1 MMLDLVEL
9 AIFVRT
15 VDGRSLT
22 AAATAMSL
30 PRSTVTR
37 RLAQLE
43 DRLGVQLLQRTTRS
57 MSLTAAGEAFYPRAA
72 RLVSDAESAAAD
84 MRQSQTEPRGRLR
97 VTAPVEFGDGFLF
110 DVAVQFLRDWPEVTL
125 ELDLSSRYVDLV
137 SEGFDLAIRAGRLQ
151 DSTLLARKLSPVVM
165 RLYST
170 RAYLDAHG
178 ALDHPSQLTLH
189 ETVCLGKGQGP
200 LEWTLVHRREQVV
213 VPLQPRLLV
222 THFQALRS
230 AIAGGLGIGLMPTFY
245 GDRAVNEGRV
255 VPVLQE
261 WSAEGASVHAVM
273 PANRHPRPAV
283 QRFVET
289 VHRAMQMTGGLT

>member
-1 MMLDLVEL
+1 MLDLVEL

-57 MSLTAAGEAFYPRAA
+57 MSLTAAGEA
-72 RLVSDAESAAAD
+72 
-84 MRQSQTEPRGRLR
+84 
-97 VTAPVEFGDGFLF
+97 
-110 DVAVQFLRDWPEVTL
+110 
-125 ELDLSSRYVDLV
+125 
-137 SEGFDLAIRAGRLQ
+137 
-151 DSTLLARKLSPVVM
+151 
-165 RLYST
+165 
-170 RAYLDAHG
+170 
-178 ALDHPSQLTLH
+178 
-189 ETVCLGKGQGP
+189 VCLGKGQGP

-289 VHRAMQMTGGLT
+289 VHRAMQMTDGLT